1 MKENKRKQKILEK
14 GKVFNDATFEMNI
27 NNYLKKDLLKGLVL
41 SVVAFLVIYAIYYLE
56 KNPQLL
62 NIFLRR

>member
-14 GKVFNDATFEMNI
+14 GKVLNDATFEMNI
-27 NNYLKKDLLKGLVL
+27 NDYLKKDLLKGLVL
-41 SVVAFLVIYAIYYLE
+41 SVVAFLLIYAIYYLE

>member
-27 NNYLKKDLLKGLVL
+27 NNYLKKDLLKGLAL